1 MDIRWAITI
10 GYLNLPTNHI
20 INRSDVH
27 PSRYDRRRTT
37 ASGEVHQA
45 ITKVIQLLNHKIN
58 SYMKAKIL
66 FLLLPFAS
74 LAIK

>member
-37 ASGEVHQA
+37 ASGEIHQA
-45 ITKVIQLLNHKIN
+45 INYLKTSDYEKE
-58 SYMKAKIL
+58 
-66 FLLLPFAS
+66 
-74 LAIK
+74 

>member
-27 PSRYDRRRTT
+27 PSSYDRRRTT
-37 ASGEVHQA
+37 ASGEIYQ
-45 ITKVIQLLNHKIN
+45 T
-58 SYMKAKIL
+58 
-66 FLLLPFAS
+66 
-74 LAIK
+74 IKYLKTSDYEKE